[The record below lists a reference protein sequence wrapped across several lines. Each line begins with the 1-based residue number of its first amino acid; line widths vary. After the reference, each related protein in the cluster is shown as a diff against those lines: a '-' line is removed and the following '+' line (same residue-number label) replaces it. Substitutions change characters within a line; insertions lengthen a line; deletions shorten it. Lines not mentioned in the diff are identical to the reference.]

1 MKSIL
6 SLIILLII
14 CSVYSYA
21 SASQIDTLKDISTV
35 AVYIKVSSPESD
47 FNSLNIPALK
57 KEIEKK
63 LNEARID
70 TVEYKDWK
78 NNIGGSYLYIKVIP
92 SKMYKSDSYAVYINV
107 ELYQAVVLI
116 KSRVEENK
124 VVQGNTWSVGKLLNC
139 KSDSINGCLSA
150 NTMELVDF
158 FIKDF
163 REVNKL

>member
-6 SLIILLII
+6 HLTILILICI
-14 CSVYSYA
+14 IFSNA
-21 SASQIDTLKDISTV
+21 SASQIDTLKNISTV
-35 AVYIKVSSPESD
+35 AVNIKVSSPEND
-47 FNSLNIPALK
+47 FNGLDITELK

-78 NNIGGSYLYIKVIP
+78 NNIGGSYLYIKIIT
-92 SKMYKSDSYAVYINV
+92 SKMYNSDSYAVYIDV
-107 ELYQAVVLI
+107 DLYQAVVLI
-116 KSRVEENK
+116 KSRIEENK
-124 VVQGNTWSVGKLLNC
+124 VVHGNTWSVGKLLNC
-139 KSDSINGCLSA
+139 KSDSMNGCLFG
-150 NTMELVDF
+150 NTMELIDF